1 MTQDNRLWVLMSR
14 RLSGEATPA
23 EVEELTLLLE
33 SSPQKQYLYDLLHS
47 WFTDL
52 PSAISGQPTEDP
64 DFEERFL
71 RILTQPNEQ
80 ELPAQ
85 SWDTNPVNIPDNIT
99 VPRSISKR
107 ILYITSV

>member
-33 SSPQKQYLYDLLHS
+33 SSPQKQYLYGLLHS

-52 PSAISGQPTEDP
+52 PSTASGQPVEDP
-64 DFEERFL
+64 GFEERFF
-71 RILTQPNEQ
+71 RILTRPDPITTPR
-80 ELPAQ
+80 PA
-85 SWDTNPVNIPDNIT
+85 
-99 VPRSISKR
+99 RR
-107 ILYITSV
+107 RLLYITFVAASII